1 MALLPLALLLLLLRD
16 LRYLLFELHDK
27 TIFGFHVR
35 SEGIKLL
42 LRLQID
48 SFQLIKRL
56 FLLSEPLFVFV
67 IVVHYLLEVRLN
79 RLQLFFFLQQV

>member
-1 MALLPLALLLLLLRD
+1 MALLPLALLLLLLRN
-16 LRYLLFELHDK
+16 LRYLLFELHYE
-27 TIFGFHVR
+27 TIFGFHVS

-48 SFQLIKRL
+48 SLQLTKRL

-67 IVVHYLLEVRLN
+67 IVIHDLLEVLLN
-79 RLQLFFFLQQV
+79 RFELFFFFQHV

>member
-1 MALLPLALLLLLLRD
+1 MALLPLALLLLLLRN
-16 LRYLLFELHDK
+16 LRYLLFELHDE
-27 TIFGFHVR
+27 TIFGFHVS

-48 SFQLIKRL
+48 SLQLTKRL

-67 IVVHYLLEVRLN
+67 IVVHDLLEVLLN
-79 RLQLFFFLQQV
+79 RFELFFFLQQV

>member
-1 MALLPLALLLLLLRD
+1 MALLPLALLLLLLRN
-16 LRYLLFELHDK
+16 LRYLLFELHDE
-27 TIFGFHVR
+27 TIFGFHVS

-48 SFQLIKRL
+48 SLQLTKRL

-67 IVVHYLLEVRLN
+67 IVIHDLLEVLLN
-79 RLQLFFFLQQV
+79 RFELFFFFKQV

>member
-1 MALLPLALLLLLLRD
+1 MALLPLALLLLLLRN
-16 LRYLLFELHDK
+16 LRYLLFELHDE
-27 TIFGFHVR
+27 TIFGFHVS

-48 SFQLIKRL
+48 SLQLTKRL

-67 IVVHYLLEVRLN
+67 IVVHDLLEVRLN
-79 RLQLFFFLQQV
+79 RFELFFFFKQV